1 MELAVPGLKL
11 TGWWRTEP
19 PDLGTLKELNALWPS
34 VHATI
39 KLEHDILEDPDLNKH
54 QICAYIRILK
64 YPHAW
69 LQVVEESLKC
79 FVDRGA
85 AISWAGGWECFLHY
99 SRDETFAGCYAAYT
113 LETGL
118 ICHSGLD
125 EPLTYLEEIPFAAN
139 RLHSSVAAA
148 SRKH

>member
-1 MELAVPGLKL
+1 MRAAAIIVSGGSGSRMGRPKQFLPLAGSTVAE
-11 TGWWRTEP
+11 W
-19 PDLGTLKELNALWPS
+19 
-34 VHATI
+34 
-39 KLEHDILEDPDLNKH
+39 
-54 QICAYIRILK
+54 
-64 YPHAW
+64 
-69 LQVVEESLKC
+69 SLKC